1 MRMKDRVPAIAGGG
15 PVKESDQQVEMG
27 FVQIHAAAMAATKD
41 AGPVLLDQYTV
52 PFGNTRQFACAQRTL
67 LTMVPALA
75 IPGGASPPFL

>member
-1 MRMKDRVPAIAGGG
+1 MEYGVPALAGRRAVQE
-15 PVKESDQQVEMG
+15 PDQQIEMG
-27 FVQIHAAAMAATKD
+27 FMQIHAAAMAAAED

-52 PFGNTRQFACAQRTL
+52 PLRDTRQFPRAQRTL